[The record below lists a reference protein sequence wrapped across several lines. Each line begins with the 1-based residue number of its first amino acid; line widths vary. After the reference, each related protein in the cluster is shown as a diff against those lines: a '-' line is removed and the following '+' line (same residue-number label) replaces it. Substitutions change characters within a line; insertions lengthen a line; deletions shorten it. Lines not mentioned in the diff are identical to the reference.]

1 MRKQNNNNNGT
12 NGFGIDRTLLW
23 DDLPGERLRK
33 NIILLL
39 LLLLSFIF
47 IVLVERTQV
56 PEKKEKEDEVP
67 ERLARFIQER
77 QQEEP
82 PQPEEPEEEEEEKDE
97 EKEEEEDEPE
107 EPEEE
112 PETQE
117 EKVEQAR
124 ETAQK
129 ELEVFDKQLSGL
141 RDMAPDQQQD
151 GDNLRRGGAES
162 AEVERDLITSRAGQ
176 GSGGV
181 QTGSVSSGGGGG
193 GTLEGGETTEVEST
207 VAEKGQAASE
217 TRETR
222 EGKSQRTREQIRRVF
237 DRYGGRMQSA
247 YVRARRKNPALQGTV
262 VLDLEIA
269 PSGKVTDVSVK
280 SSELN
285 APELEQKLLV
295 IVQMMDFGKM
305 DVEPWNGDWTLNFF
319 PG

>member
-1 MRKQNNNNNGT
+1 MHKQNNNN

-39 LLLLSFIF
+39 LLLLSLVFIA
-47 IVLVERTQV
+47 LVERTEV
-56 PEKKEKEDEVP
+56 PEKKEQEDEVP

-82 PQPEEPEEEEEEKDE
+82 PEPEEPEEEEEEDDEE

-117 EKVEQAR
+117 EEVEQAR
-124 ETAQK
+124 EKARE
-129 ELEVFDKQLSGL
+129 ELAVFDEQLSGL
-141 RDMAPDQQQD
+141 RDMAPEQEQD
-151 GDNLRRGGAES
+151 TSNLRRGGSEA
-162 AEVERDLITSRAGQ
+162 AEVERDLLTSRAGE

-181 QTGSVSSGGGGG
+181 RTGSVSSGGGGG
-193 GTLEGGETTEVEST
+193 GSLEAGETQEVESS

-222 EGKSQRTREQIRRVF
+222 DGKSQRTREQIRRIF

-262 VLDLEIA
+262 MLDLEIA

-285 APELEQKLLV
+285 APDLEQKLLV
-295 IVQMMDFGKM
+295 IVQTMDFGEM
-305 DVEPWNGDWTLNFF
+305 DVEPWEGDWTLNFF

>member
-1 MRKQNNNNNGT
+1 MQKNNNNN

-39 LLLLSFIF
+39 LLLLSLVF
-47 IVLVERTQV
+47 IVLVERAPV
-56 PEKKEKEDEVP
+56 PEKKEQDDEVP

-77 QQEEP
+77 EEEEP
-82 PQPEEPEEEEEEKDE
+82 PEPEEPEEQEDE
-97 EKEEEEDEPE
+97 EDQEEEEDEPE

-112 PETQE
+112 PETE
-117 EKVEQAR
+117 EEEVEQAR
-124 ETAQK
+124 EKARE
-129 ELEVFDKQLSGL
+129 ELAVFDEQLSGL
-141 RDMAPDQQQD
+141 RDMAPEQEQD
-151 GDNLRRGGAES
+151 TSNLRRGGSES
-162 AEVERDLITSRAGQ
+162 AEVERDLITSRAGE

-193 GTLEGGETTEVEST
+193 GSLEAGETQEVESS
-207 VAEKGQAASE
+207 VAEEGEAASE

-222 EGKSQRTREQIRRVF
+222 EGKSQRTREQIRRIF

-247 YVRARRKNPALQGTV
+247 YVRARRQNPALEGTV

-285 APELEQKLLV
+285 APDLEQKLLV
-295 IVQMMDFGKM
+295 IVQTMDFGEM
-305 DVEPWNGDWTLNFF
+305 DVEPWEGDWTLNFF